1 MVLIA
6 KTRFFVRNGYISA
19 TPNLDMSDF
28 CKPQQCLLCNPQME
42 HIEVPKNANVP
53 QGKPKLKK
61 RMSLGGIWITMNDTG
76 EKRFFKPREICKI
89 CFDYHMAVLEERFLI
104 NRKIIPNYVE
114 E

>member
-28 CKPQQCLLCNPQME
+28 CKQQQCLLCNPQME
-42 HIEVPKNANVP
+42 YIEVPKNANVP
-53 QGKPKLKK
+53 PQ
-61 RMSLGGIWITMNDTG
+61 LGGIWITMNDTG
-76 EKRFFKPREICKI
+76 EERLFKPREICKI

-104 NRKIIPNYVE
+104 NRKVIPNYVE